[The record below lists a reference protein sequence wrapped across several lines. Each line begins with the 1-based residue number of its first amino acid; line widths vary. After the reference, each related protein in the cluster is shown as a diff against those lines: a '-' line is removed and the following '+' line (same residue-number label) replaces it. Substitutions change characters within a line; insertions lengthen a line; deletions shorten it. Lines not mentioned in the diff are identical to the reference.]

1 MVLLQIRSLH
11 YFYAQIKE
19 LESQLV
25 VERKLARQHVDT
37 RIAENNL
44 QQHPLQKI
52 IDEPNK
58 EEEQEQEQ
66 EQEQNSSPAIE
77 RLRHQ
82 LSMKPLTEI
91 NTMLL
96 NINTPTTTTKQ
107 NDAIFRELL
116 FLKEKEK
123 ENKPEPPVAKRLSLC
138 PSAKRVPLNKP
149 QSRRNSLA
157 TIPAASVLAPR
168 RPSLIPITSNMC
180 GGGSNKKVSS
190 ILRRSLQK
198 KVIIR
203 PPLWQAGKKGGSG
216 LTGGVEKPRMSI
228 GCARRVVANNGGG
241 AGPSRAGVGRQLQ
254 LQRRDKEMGWNQR
267 FGSRKL

>member
-1 MVLLQIRSLH
+1 MLS
-11 YFYAQIKE
+11 FCAQIKE

-44 QQHPLQKI
+44 QQQPLQKI

-58 EEEQEQEQ
+58 EQEHEQEQEE
-66 EQEQNSSPAIE
+66 EQISSPAIE
-77 RLRHQ
+77 QVRHRLS
-82 LSMKPLTEI
+82 LKPLTEI
-91 NTMLL
+91 NTRLH
-96 NINTPTTTTKQ
+96 NINTPNTTTKQ

-116 FLKEKEK
+116 SLKEKEK
-123 ENKPEPPVAKRLSLC
+123 ENKPEPPVVKRLSLC

-149 QSRRNSLA
+149 QFRRNSLA
-157 TIPAASVLAPR
+157 TIPAANILAPR
-168 RPSLIPITSNMC
+168 RPSLIPSTSNMC

-203 PPLWQAGKKGGSG
+203 PPLWQAGKKGGNR
-216 LTGGVEKPRMSI
+216 LPGGVEKPRMSI
-228 GCARRVVANNGGG
+228 GCARRVLANNAGGG
-241 AGPSRAGVGRQLQ
+241 GPGRVAGSRPLQ
-254 LQRRDKEMGWNQR
+254 LQQRDMERGWNQR